1 MPRKRLRSNTRFAL
15 LVLTVIAAFFVW
27 MEARKKAP
35 STSSGPNDRSEQVQ
49 RSSEPR
55 TADQEADEATRSPDE
70 TEDTEASPSDI
81 SIYFSDTYRNDP
93 SIGEQDPDNI
103 DRHLA
108 SFIGSARR
116 TLDCAFFELESK
128 RIANALIAAHK
139 RGVRVRLVG
148 DADYKKNSE
157 MVMVIDA
164 GIPVVFDER
173 SALMHD
179 KFAVVDGASVWTGS
193 FNATDNGAFRNNN
206 NAVMIRSRELAEN
219 YSTEFAEMFDRHEF
233 GPTSTANTPHTLVRV
248 GTTDVYNY
256 FSPEDDVP
264 PKIIRY
270 LRAARKSIH
279 FMAFSF
285 SDDEIGSTLIEKH
298 REGIDVQ
305 GVFESRGSSS
315 AHSEM
320 VRLQPAGVRTWKDGN
335 KYVMHHKVFI
345 IDGVWTITGSYNFTA
360 SAAKQNDEN
369 IVIIKNSGVAQRF
382 EEEYQRIR
390 KMAQPAS

>member
-15 LVLTVIAAFFVW
+15 LVLTVIATFFVW
-27 MEARKKAP
+27 MEARKKGPSPTPSKETSAQTKRADKATTDNPP
-35 STSSGPNDRSEQVQ
+35 STDTGDEHPPTDDAGTSS
-49 RSSEPR
+49 
-55 TADQEADEATRSPDE
+55 
-70 TEDTEASPSDI
+70 SDI

-93 SIGEQDPDNI
+93 SIAEHDPNNI
-103 DRHLA
+103 DRHMA
-108 SFIGSARR
+108 TFIGSARK

-128 RIANALIAAHK
+128 RIADALIAARK

-148 DADYKKNSE
+148 DSDYKQNEE
-157 MVMVIDA
+157 MRAVIEA

-179 KFAVVDGASVWTGS
+179 KFVVVDGAAVWTGS
-193 FNATDNGAFRNNN
+193 FNATDNCSFRNNN
-206 NAVMIRSRELAEN
+206 NGLTIHSRDLAEN

-233 GPTSTANTPHTLVRV
+233 GITSTANTPHTLVKV
-248 GTTDVYNY
+248 GTTDIYNY
-256 FSPEDDVP
+256 FAPEDDVP
-264 PKIIRY
+264 PKIVRY
-270 LRAARKSIH
+270 LRTAKKSIH
-279 FMAFSF
+279 FLAFSF
-285 SDDEIGSTLIEKH
+285 SDDAIGNTLIEKH

-305 GVFESRGSSS
+305 GVFESRGSTS

-320 VRLQPAGVRTWKDGN
+320 VRLQPAGIQTWKDGN

-369 IVIIKNSGVAQRF
+369 ILIIKNSEVARRF
-382 EEEYQRIR
+382 EEEYQRIKR
-390 KMAQPAS
+390 MAQPAS